1 MEGKCEFVIVGEIK
15 KILTQKDND
24 WGRYQLDCLGKDIL
38 AVGIIPNVTI
48 GMVVTLEGH
57 EENNKYGN
65 QYKIT
70 EVINTEADKNSGV
83 RRFLADGYIKGI
95 GLTKANAIIAKF
107 GAESVDLFETE
118 EGRRKLATVK
128 GINKSTVDKA
138 LASYEK
144 NKKYKDI
151 ILFLNGICT
160 KKQVEQIYKRYGEES
175 VRVLKKNPYRLQ
187 MDLDGFGFIKADNLA
202 KACGVKLDS
211 EYRIMAAVKYILED
225 AQTTGGHCYLTIED
239 VKQKISTL
247 LIPMPKFDDIT
258 ERVAENAAVKWEEN
272 REKLIKAHKPLAET
286 LDKISQT
293 VESRR
298 FITESLTDALMIAID
313 EGWLVNDD
321 GRLYTKKMYELEM
334 ETAKMVV
341 DMCKQNPVRF
351 VSNKVIEST
360 IEEVEKRKTDEIRAN
375 GGNNEFKATKEQRD
389 AVYLAL
395 MHRISIISGGPGR
408 GKTAISEM
416 VAHGF
421 MAAGRTYDKDDI
433 LMLAPTGRAAQR
445 ITESTGYKAMTA
457 HRAILS
463 VKDGEDTPKGKL
475 ILVDE
480 FSMADIFLANSILKY
495 GKDCNIIFVGDVDQ
509 IASVGPGKVL
519 RDMIDSG
526 KIPCILLTEG
536 HRNSGTIAHNSE
548 LINKGLTIDKYCYDE
563 HFVYIPATV
572 DNIVELMINDYIEKI
587 KEYGIT
593 NVMLCTAMKERGNAC
608 VNKINLR
615 LQEVLTRG
623 HDEAV
628 FDGRKFRVGDRVMQ
642 TKNDYNFTI
651 MRDGVKSDGIF
662 NGERGTVAKVIYD
675 KESDSYRIVVL
686 FDDGSLGGYTSS
698 TIMNLA
704 LAYATTLHKCQG
716 SEAACMM
723 MAYTYGDYMLLN
735 RSLFYTGETRAKKEF
750 RFYGEEKWTYGKN
763 LSAFDIAVGKTND
776 VKRNTSLAEKIIEK
790 SRG

>member
-1 MEGKCEFVIVGEIK
+1 MIVGEIK

-24 WGRYQLDCLGKDIL
+24 WGRYQIDCLGKDIL
-38 AVGIIPNVTI
+38 AVGVIPNVTI
-48 GMVVTLEGH
+48 GMIVTLEGY

-70 EVINTEADKNSGV
+70 QVINAEADKNAGV

-95 GLTKANAIIAKF
+95 GPTKADAIIAKF
-107 GAESVDLFETE
+107 GEKSADLFETE
-118 EGRRKLATVK
+118 EGRKKLATVK
-128 GINKSTVDKA
+128 GINKSTIDKA
-138 LASYEK
+138 VDSYNK

-151 ILFLNGICT
+151 ILFLKGTCT
-160 KKQVEQIYKRYGEES
+160 KNQVEHIYKCYGEDA
-175 VRVLKKNPYRLQ
+175 VKVLKKNPYRLQ

-202 KACGVKLDS
+202 KACGVKPNS
-211 EYRIMAAVKYILED
+211 EYRIMAAVKYILEE
-225 AQTTGGHCYLTIED
+225 AQSAGGHCYLTMED
-239 VKQKISTL
+239 IRQKVSVL
-247 LIPMPKFDDIT
+247 LIPMPKFHEIT
-258 ERVAENAAVKWEEN
+258 EKVAENAAANWEEN
-272 REKLIKAHKPLAET
+272 REKFIKAHKPLVET
-286 LDKISQT
+286 LDTIAHT

-298 FITESLTDALMIAID
+298 LISESLTDALMIAID
-313 EGWLVNDD
+313 EGWLVNED
-321 GRLYTKKMYELEM
+321 GRIYTKQMYKLET
-334 ETAKMVV
+334 ETAELIVN
-341 DMCKQNPVRF
+341 MCRQYPVRY
-351 VSNKVIEST
+351 VSNKVIEAT
-360 IEEVEKRKTDEIRAN
+360 IEEVEKRKTKIIRAN
-375 GGNNEFKATKEQRD
+375 GGSGEFKATKEQRD

-421 MAAGRTYDKDDI
+421 MAAGKVYDKNDI

-463 VKDGEDTPKGKL
+463 VKGGEDIPKGKL

-480 FSMADIFLANSILKY
+480 FSMADIFLANNILKY

-519 RDMIDSG
+519 RDMIESG
-526 KIPCILLTEG
+526 KVPCILLTEG

-548 LINKGLTIDKYCYDE
+548 LINKGYTIEKYCYDE
-563 HFVYIPATV
+563 HFTYIPSTA
-572 DNIVELMINDYIEKI
+572 DNITDLMINDYLEKI

-608 VNKINLR
+608 VNKINSR
-615 LQEVLTRG
+615 LQEALTKG
-623 HDEAV
+623 HDEAT
-628 FDGRKFRVGDRVMQ
+628 FEGRKFRVGDRVMQ
-642 TKNDYNFTI
+642 TKNDYSFVI
-651 MRDGVKSDGIF
+651 MRDGVKSEGIF

-698 TIMNLA
+698 TVSNLT

-750 RFYGEEKWTYGKN
+750 RFYGEEKWKYGKS
-763 LSAFDIAVGKTND
+763 LSAFDIAVAKTD
-776 VKRNTSLAEKIIEK
+776 DTKRNTSLADKIIDK
-790 SRG
+790 SKN